1 MKKKS
6 NFARKAR
13 KWAAVGCVLAGVS
26 IAVAAI
32 PQDAAAATEKPNVV
46 LMLADNVGWGDIG
59 AFGGGVV
66 RGMPTPNIDRLASE
80 GMQMTQFL
88 VEPACTP
95 SRAAL
100 LTGRYSTRVGLNTV
114 IIGGTPNTLQA
125 KEVTLGE
132 LFKEKDYATAYAGKW
147 HLGMEEQSWPT
158 RQGFDEYHV
167 GVIET
172 TDGTLYRESMER
184 VGMTDDFIETVVP
197 RIYESDKDGNL
208 KAVREYTVDYRRQ
221 VEGDIA
227 KASVEFITRQ
237 AKADK
242 PFFMM
247 IGWTHSHYP
256 SVTPP
261 EFTGK
266 SSSGPYGDA
275 IMELDHRT
283 GEVLAAIKDAGIED
297 NTIVIWISDNG
308 ATPISGPPAYRGG
321 NNGPFRGELGDAT
334 EGSIRVPGMIKW
346 PGKIA
351 PGKNNGMVSIHDFL
365 PTLASLIGV
374 KTPDDR
380 AIDGVDQSA
389 FFLGKQKNS
398 NREHLITFIEDE
410 VAAVRWHQF
419 RIYPQDF
426 VPSGGN
432 PARPGLGGHRAQMT
446 GMPALYNIEN
456 DPREEDNLIASKA
469 WTFRP
474 YMKVIG
480 DYYKSL
486 EKYPNPKGVSLTKF
500 GE

>member
-1 MKKKS
+1 MKKLS
-6 NFARKAR
+6 RTHL
-13 KWAAVGCVLAGVS
+13 VLAGL
-26 IAVAAI
+26 AWMFATPTFAA
-32 PQDAAAATEKPNVV
+32 DKPNVV

-59 AFGGGVV
+59 AFGGGEV

-114 IIGGTPNTLQA
+114 IIGGTPNTLTA

-184 VGMTDDFIETVVP
+184 SGMPDAFIEEVVP
-197 RIYESDKDGNL
+197 RIYESDEKGKL

-227 KASVEFITRQ
+227 KASVEFIKRQ

-261 EFTGK
+261 EFSGK

-283 GEVLAAIKDAGIED
+283 GEVLAAIKDAGVED

-351 PGKNNGMVSIHDFL
+351 PGKNNGMVAIHDFF
-365 PTLASLIGV
+365 PTLASILGV
-374 KTPDDR
+374 ELPTDR
-380 AIDGVDQSA
+380 AFDGVDQSA

-419 RIYPQDF
+419 RIYPKDV

-432 PARPGLGGHRAQMT
+432 PARPGLGGHRAEMN
-446 GMPALYNIEN
+446 GMPAIYHIEN

-469 WTFRP
+469 WTFRL
-474 YMKVIG
+474 YMKAIG

-500 GE
+500 GK